1 VEVGQGSPSLHNCL
15 ATQSVSSVSFM
26 KCLQPCRTVLINRV
40 AQSCSLVSIVSLFFK
55 PFNYYIMRHVLQ
67 TWRIADLL
75 GCADLCVFESHL
87 LWALEIGVQRCGLG
101 GLLL

>member
-1 VEVGQGSPSLHNCL
+1 
-15 ATQSVSSVSFM
+15 
-26 KCLQPCRTVLINRV
+26 
-40 AQSCSLVSIVSLFFK
+40 
-55 PFNYYIMRHVLQ
+55 MRHVLQ